1 MKKMFILIG
10 ALLLLFIVVTG
21 LVITNNTLAFDNTIY
36 NYISSIRCDF
46 LDVFFK
52 IITKS
57 ANVITVICL
66 LIILLLVIKDNNRY
80 ILGITAIITTVVNN
94 LLKVI
99 IMRPRPSHEA
109 LINQSGYS
117 YPSGHTMISVAIYG
131 FLIYYTFKKINDKK
145 IKTIIIS
152 LLTILI
158 ILIGI
163 SRIYLGVHYP
173 SDVIGG
179 YLLSLTIL
187 ISVIIARGQK
197 NDKIGNK

>member
-94 LLKVI
+94 SLKVI

-109 LINQSGYS
+109 LIN
-117 YPSGHTMISVAIYG
+117 
-131 FLIYYTFKKINDKK
+131 
-145 IKTIIIS
+145 
-152 LLTILI
+152 
-158 ILIGI
+158 
-163 SRIYLGVHYP
+163 
-173 SDVIGG
+173 
-179 YLLSLTIL
+179 
-187 ISVIIARGQK
+187 
-197 NDKIGNK
+197 

>member
-21 LVITNNTLAFDNTIY
+21 LVITNNTLVFDNTIY
-36 NYISSIRCDF
+36 KYISSIRCNF
-46 LDVFFK
+46 LDMFFK
-52 IITKS
+52 IITKF

-131 FLIYYTFKKINDKK
+131 FLIYYTFKQINDKK

-173 SDVIGG
+173 SDIIGG

-187 ISVIIARGQK
+187 IGVIIARGQK
-197 NDKIGNK
+197 NDKVGNK

>member
-46 LDVFFK
+46 LDMFFK

-80 ILGITAIITTVVNN
+80 ILGITAIITIVVNN
-94 LLKVI
+94 LIKVI

-109 LINQSGYS
+109 LINQGGYS

-187 ISVIIARGQK
+187 IGVIIARGQK